1 MLCCWCDCC
10 TTMNAKDYT
19 AEEYYEDFVK
29 DSEKP
34 FVKPKALTQ
43 RISKKELYELI
54 ARECKY
60 KKHEVQDVIEAF
72 WNVLNF
78 QLEHGREF
86 DFGGIFTAR
95 MYKPH
100 PRRLW
105 DNNKQDFKISSARPR
120 LKLQPTPEYARYL
133 WRGIHCPVNYMPA
146 ETVNSEPLLKAEFTA
161 IWSQAYDLWYA
172 EDQRRQAK
180 KLEETPTTL

>member
-1 MLCCWCDCC
+1 M
-10 TTMNAKDYT
+10 TEQDYT
-19 AEEYYEDFVK
+19 PEEYYEIFVK
-29 DSEKP
+29 DSENQLI
-34 FVKPKALTQ
+34 KPKSLTQ
-43 RISKKELYELI
+43 RISKKELVELI
-54 ARECKY
+54 ARQCKY
-60 KKHEVQDVIEAF
+60 KKHEVQDVLEGF
-72 WNVLNF
+72 WHVLNY
-78 QLEHGREF
+78 QLEQGREF

-95 MYKPH
+95 LYKPH

-146 ETVNSEPLLKAEFTA
+146 ETVNTPPKLKAEFTT

-172 EDQRRQAK
+172 EDQRRKAK
-180 KLEETPTTL
+180 KLEEDHTEQSSISDKP